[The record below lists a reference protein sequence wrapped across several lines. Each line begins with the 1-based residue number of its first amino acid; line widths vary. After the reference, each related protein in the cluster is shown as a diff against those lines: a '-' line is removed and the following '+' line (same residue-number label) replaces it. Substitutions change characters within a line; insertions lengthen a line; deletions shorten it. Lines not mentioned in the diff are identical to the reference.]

1 MSGAVHAF
9 FVNPSLGTIVDVILE
24 KVAPVEMIAMV
35 CMVGFILFLKRLY
48 DRATATF
55 EKEQL
60 EKEQLEASAAKDKLD
75 DAKTTSKKK
84 VRAKSE

>member
-1 MSGAVHAF
+1 MSEAVHAF

-24 KVAPVEMIAMV
+24 KVAPVEMIAMA
-35 CMVGFILFLKRLY
+35 CMVGFILFLKRLS
-48 DRATATF
+48 DKASATF

-84 VRAKSE
+84 LRAKSE